1 MIVATGVIGSRLL
14 YELAIVGGTGL
25 YDNARGSLTVTTYG
39 LGPRTLPA
47 FAAAGLRAANP
58 VRLDPALI
66 AEAVRA
72 RG

>member
-1 MIVATGVIGSRLL
+1 
-14 YELAIVGGTGL
+14 
-25 YDNARGSLTVTTYG
+25 
-39 LGPRTLPA
+39 LPA